1 MSKSN
6 LAADLAQA
14 LDPVQF
20 SIAAGVTPDS
30 WQARVL
36 RSTAPRLL
44 LNCSR
49 QSGKSTTVGTL
60 ALHTAIFKR
69 RR

>member
-1 MSKSN
+1 M
-6 LAADLAQA
+6 LAADLARA

-20 SIAAGVTPDS
+20 SLAAGITPDP
-30 WQARVL
+30 WQAAVL

-60 ALHTAIFKR
+60 SPSPCTRLSTRLRH
-69 RR
+69 